1 MYSSQKGIDIL
12 FEIYKDSRT
21 VFRIND
27 IALLVNSNDRLLY
40 QKLNKLV
47 KKGKLLNIRKGIYVK
62 EGYNSEELACLLYT
76 PTYISLGYVLQRS
89 GIIFQYDSS
98 ITNISYLNRE
108 ILVNGQPI
116 QYRQIKREILL
127 NTSGIININNTNI
140 ATPERA
146 FLDTLYLNGFFYF
159 DNIKN
164 LNIKNIYKFLP
175 IYNSTSLI
183 REAEKILNING

>member
-1 MYSSQKGIDIL
+1 MNSSQKEIDIL

-27 IALLVNSNDRLLY
+27 IALLINSNDRLLY

-47 KKGKLLNIRKGIYVK
+47 KKGKLLNIRKGIYAK
-62 EGYNSEELACLLYT
+62 EGYKAEELACLLYT

-89 GIIFQYDSS
+89 GIVFQYDSA
-98 ITNISYLNRE
+98 ITNISYLNRT
-108 ILVNGQPI
+108 IYVNELSI
-116 QYRQIKREILL
+116 QYRQIKRDVLL
-127 NTSGIININNTNI
+127 NTNGIIFQNNTNI

-159 DNIKN
+159 DNIKQLDITKVN
-164 LNIKNIYKFLP
+164 QLLP
-175 IYNSTSLI
+175 IYNSVSLI
-183 REAEKILNING
+183 RNTEKILK

>member
-1 MYSSQKGIDIL
+1 MYSSKKEIDIL

-27 IALLVNSNDRLLY
+27 IALLINSADRLLY

-47 KKGKLLNIRKGIYVK
+47 KKEKLLNIRKGIYAK
-62 EGYNSEELACLLYT
+62 EGYKSEELACLLYT
-76 PTYISLGYVLQRS
+76 PTYISLGYVLQRN
-89 GIIFQYDSS
+89 GIIFQYDSA

-108 ILVNGQPI
+108 ISVNGQSI

-127 NTSGIININNTNI
+127 NTNGVIHTNNTNI

-146 FLDTLYLNGFFYF
+146 FLDTLYLNRFFYF
-159 DNIKN
+159 DNTEQ
-164 LNIKNIYKFLP
+164 LNIDKIYELLP
-175 IYNSTSLI
+175 IYNSTALTKKI
-183 REAEKILNING
+183 EKVLK

>member
-1 MYSSQKGIDIL
+1 MYSSQKEIDIL

-27 IALLVNSNDRLLY
+27 IALLTDNADPLLY

-47 KKGKLLNIRKGIYVK
+47 KKGKLLNIRKGIYAK
-62 EGYNSEELACLLYT
+62 EGYKSEELACLLYT

-89 GIIFQYDSS
+89 GVIFQYDSA
-98 ITNISYLNRE
+98 ITNICYLNRD
-108 ILVNGQPI
+108 ICVNGQSI
-116 QYRQIKREILL
+116 QYRQVKREILL
-127 NTSGIININNTNI
+127 NTNGIIHTNNTNT

-159 DNIKN
+159 DNIKP
-164 LNIKNIYKFLP
+164 LNVKKIYELLP
-175 IYNSTSLI
+175 IYNSASLI
-183 REAEKILNING
+183 KKAEKILNEK

>member
-1 MYSSQKGIDIL
+1 MYSSQKEKEIDIL

-21 VFRIND
+21 VFKIND
-27 IALLVNSNDRLLY
+27 IALLINSGNPLLY

-47 KKGKLLNIRKGIYVK
+47 KKGKLLNIRKGIYAK
-62 EGYNSEELACLLYT
+62 EGYKSEELACLLYT

-89 GIIFQYDSS
+89 GIIFQYDSA

-108 ILVNGQPI
+108 IYDNEQSI

-127 NTSGIININNTNI
+127 NTNGIINKNNINI

-159 DNIKN
+159 DNIKP
-164 LNIKNIYKFLP
+164 LNFNKIYELLP
-175 IYNSTSLI
+175 IYNSTSLTKKT
-183 REAEKILNING
+183 EKMLN